1 MAKEENNKT
10 PEERIAALE
19 EEVKKLKKRGGGMLS
34 SNNFRKRVIFKR
46 NDDDESYAKIEAWF
60 RKREWDS
67 AKAEKE
73 IREYKDTP
81 DVYPRKCFIIEPY
94 DELNL
99 TPFSYD
105 LSIGNE
111 ILSVRKKD
119 PIRKRLPYKVM
130 PGETVIVLTR
140 EFIALPPCYSAT
152 VWPRFKLVKEG
163 VFQSMVKI
171 DPTWYGKLGVAIT
184 NLSPRTIPL
193 TEGMAL
199 GTLVMYEL
207 SSNTDLDLWK
217 PEKLKDIR
225 VEIPN
230 IPIRKTLQKELVDR
244 GLINVCWV
252 EDNSL
257 VVRGLKKS
265 SYDDLRKIDGSKPW
279 LDTVEKAKAKW
290 LECRHGE
297 RRSIGMEALGMEDLE
312 KLVEGS
318 AMGETV
324 DPEQVKAGMV
334 TQDALREMA
343 IEYGKPFDLLAAIP
357 KSILEK
363 VEKEIVPHVGPQV
376 GAKLYPQIVQL
387 TLRVLGLLSLIGV
400 AVALAAKYFDLEKTW
415 IGILAILTIAVMYVV
430 MIFIFRQSSAD
441 EGKGSTQSKQS
452 VGSAAPISTQV
463 QEEYRLPRLV
473 GAILKVIERMRK

>member
-1 MAKEENNKT
+1 MAEDKKT
-10 PEERIAALE
+10 PEERIADLE
-19 EEVKKLKKRGGGMLS
+19 KQVEKLKKRGGGMLS
-34 SNNFRKRVIFKR
+34 SNDFRKRVIFKR

-67 AKAEKE
+67 AEAEKE
-73 IREYKDTP
+73 IRRYKDTP
-81 DVYPRKCFIIEPY
+81 DVYPRKCFIMEPY

-105 LSIGNE
+105 LSIGND

-119 PIRKRLPYKVM
+119 PIRKRLPYCVE
-130 PGETVIVLTR
+130 PGETVILLTK

-152 VWPRFKLVKEG
+152 VWPRFKLVREG

-171 DPTWYGKLGVAIT
+171 DPTWYGKLGVAMA
-184 NLSPRTIPL
+184 NFSPRTIPL
-193 TEGMAL
+193 EEGMAF
-199 GTLVMYEL
+199 GTLVIYEL

-230 IPIRKTLQKELVDR
+230 IPLRKTLQKELVERD
-244 GLINVCWV
+244 LTNVCWV

-290 LECRHGE
+290 LESRRGE

-312 KLVEGS
+312 KLVEGP
-318 AMGETV
+318 AMGKAV

-343 IEYGKPFDLLAAIP
+343 IEHGKPFDLLAAIP

-363 VEKEIVPHVGPQV
+363 VEKEIVPHVEPQV
-376 GAKLYPQIVQL
+376 GARLYPQILQL
-387 TLRVLGLLSLIGV
+387 TMRLLALLSLIGV
-400 AVALAAKYFDLEKTW
+400 AVALAAKYFDLKETW
-415 IGILAILTIAVMYVV
+415 LGVVAVLTIPAMFVTAILIL
-430 MIFIFRQSSAD
+430 
-441 EGKGSTQSKQS
+441 GKFP
-452 VGSAAPISTQV
+452 AP
-463 QEEYRLPRLV
+463 QEKMERKTRKLQAKMTPKNIEIEKEYRFPRLV
-473 GAILKVIERMRK
+473 SFALGLLSRPKKK